1 MKPLNP
7 SMLVSDNFV
16 SIVDG
21 IQRQID
27 QFDFDL
33 RCAAPGIIQS
43 FDETKQTVVVQLAIK
58 ELIFMDRLQS
68 LPIPQLGDVPIV
80 VPRAG
85 NFVITVPPKKGDECL
100 VVFADTCIDSWWKL
114 GEETGNPNST
124 GARDP
129 MSVRRHDLSD
139 AFAILGTWSQPKK
152 IETYATDCMEIR
164 TLDGKNKVQIKDD
177 AIKIVVNENTY
188 IEVKDGILNIKTND
202 TLNVE
207 TEGDVTINGG
217 AKYSV
222 TSSGDMTIESTG
234 GKVTVTS
241 DGDTVVNSG
250 GKVDVTSTGAVT
262 VDANS
267 ITLGSGTA
275 KKLIT
280 DDLINIFN
288 QHTHVYNPGPLGA
301 TTTAIPAVQ
310 LSTANA
316 TTNTEAS

>member
-33 RCAAPGIIQS
+33 RCAAPGLIQS

-100 VVFADTCIDSWWKL
+100 IVFADTCIDSWWKL

-164 TLDGKNKVQIKDD
+164 TLDGKNKIQIKDD
-177 AIKIVVNENTY
+177 AIKIDVAAGMLIELVVNNTKL
-188 IEVKDGILNIKTND
+188 EVVDSAVRIVADSMINLD
-202 TLNVE
+202 APQVTLTGNVNVE
-207 TEGDVTINGG
+207 TG
-217 AKYSV
+217 A
-222 TSSGDMTIESTG
+222 TG
-234 GKVTVTS
+234 SFISK
-241 DGDTVVNSG
+241 DNKTVVVENG
-250 GKVDVTSTGAVT
+250 IITS
-262 VDANS
+262 
-267 ITLGSGTA
+267 I
-275 KKLIT
+275 I
-280 DDLINIFN
+280 
-288 QHTHVYNPGPLGA
+288 
-301 TTTAIPAVQ
+301 
-310 LSTANA
+310 
-316 TTNTEAS
+316 